1 MTTPLPPSTIR
12 RLLVANGEI
21 AALLARTRADAEMLT
36 IRTTAQATAN
46 RALSASLTPEFLQY
60 ERIQATRA
68 VLQSNGTRVVFL
80 PGGTMP
86 NMLMNAPQ

>member
-1 MTTPLPPSTIR
+1 
-12 RLLVANGEI
+12 
-21 AALLARTRADAEMLT
+21 MLS
-36 IRTTAQATAN
+36 IRTTAQANAN

-80 PGGTMP
+80 PGSTMP
-86 NMLMNAPQ
+86 NMLMNTPQ